1 MDFLG
6 GSAADFRRERR
17 AELARDLRSDPRG
30 DCQSDFSAES
40 HRDSKTELRR
50 DLQRDMRE
58 DCRSDFD
65 GALRA
70 EPDGTTDEHGW
81 TQITNKRP
89 KAEVRRQTAEVRMSG
104 ATEPRK

>member
-6 GSAADFRRERR
+6 GSATGFRHERR
-17 AELARDLRSDPRG
+17 AESAKDLRTGAYG
-30 DCQSDFSAES
+30 DWQFDLPAES
-40 HRDSKTELRR
+40 HRGSKAELRR
-50 DLQRDMRE
+50 DLQGGLQE